1 MAFVSSFEEEEEV
14 EEVNDNLGSSSS
26 SVVSNCNKLAESVV
40 KLSESK
46 GVVVYRSE
54 KDLLLDRRNKTGGVA
69 TIRPNARRV
78 ADRGKE
84 ADHDLGVYFILF
96 FFFLSL

>member
-1 MAFVSSFEEEEEV
+1 MSSFEEEEF
-14 EEVNDNLGSSSS
+14 EEVNDNFGSSS

-54 KDLLLDRRNKTGGVA
+54 RDLLLDRRNKTGGVA

-96 FFFLSL
+96 FLSL

>member
-1 MAFVSSFEEEEEV
+1 VSSFEEEEEV

-46 GVVVYRSE
+46 GVVV
-54 KDLLLDRRNKTGGVA
+54 
-69 TIRPNARRV
+69 
-78 ADRGKE
+78 
-84 ADHDLGVYFILF
+84 
-96 FFFLSL
+96 